1 MNDYNNY
8 ADRINTGGNFCGHNP
23 LDPVL
28 ILPKP
33 PKKGKGGIPRTLTLC
48 IERVTRYFS
57 NPRTVIPSLD
67 LANGS
72 LRQQRSERR
81 ESCIL
86 LMSALLKRVDLAS
99 LQVGFP
105 TAKGFTSYT
114 INYLTADTGMG
125 QKRVERALSD
135 LKAAGIVTVTQ
146 VNKKQKD
153 GSYKGFAAI
162 KTLSKSLFSAFG
174 LGVMLKKERN
184 KASQRQAEKEKEWE
198 KENVTRT
205 SKGRA
210 ALFMA
215 AMMNSFTPP
224 PKRPEKKDEALEY
237 QKRLQSTALELKQ
250 KNADWNTQQ
259 CFYEA
264 GQLLSGP

>member
-1 MNDYNNY
+1 LL
-8 ADRINTGGNFCGHNP
+8 F
-23 LDPVL
+23 V
-28 ILPKP
+28 
-33 PKKGKGGIPRTLTLC
+33 LTLGV
-48 IERVTRYFS
+48 ERVTNYFN

-72 LRQQRSERR
+72 QRQQRSERR

-86 LMSALLKRVDLAS
+86 LMSALLARVDLAS
-99 LQVGFP
+99 LRVGIP
-105 TAKGFTSYT
+105 TAKGFMNYT
-114 INYLTADTGMG
+114 VDYLALDTGMG

-146 VNKKQKD
+146 INKKQKD
-153 GSYKGFAAI
+153 GSYMGFAAI
-162 KTLSKSLFSAFG
+162 KKLSKSLFSALG
-174 LGVMLKKERN
+174 LGVMLKKERK
-184 KASQRQAEKEKEWE
+184 KASQRQEEKEWE
-198 KENVTRT
+198 KEHVTRT
-205 SKGRA
+205 SKERA

-215 AMMNSFTPP
+215 AMMNSFTPI
-224 PKRPEKKDEALEY
+224 PKRHEKKDEALEY

-250 KNADWNTQQ
+250 KNPDWNTQK

>member
-1 MNDYNNY
+1 M
-8 ADRINTGGNFCGHNP
+8 F
-23 LDPVL
+23 V
-28 ILPKP
+28 
-33 PKKGKGGIPRTLTLC
+33 LTLGV
-48 IERVTRYFS
+48 ERVTNYFN

-72 LRQQRSERR
+72 QRQQRSERR

-86 LMSALLKRVDLAS
+86 LMPALLKRVDLAS
-99 LQVGFP
+99 LRVGFP
-105 TAKGFTSYT
+105 TAKGFKNYT
-114 INYLTADTGMG
+114 VDYLAADTGMG

-146 VNKKQKD
+146 INKKQKD

-162 KTLSKSLFSAFG
+162 KTLSKNLFSALG
-174 LGVMLKKERN
+174 LGVMLKKERK
-184 KASQRQAEKEKEWE
+184 KASQRQEEKEKEWE
-198 KENVTRT
+198 EARQKENVTRT

-215 AMMNSFTPP
+215 AIMSSLTPL
-224 PKRPEKKDEALEY
+224 PKRPEIKDKAFEY
-237 QKRLQSTALELKQ
+237 QKRLQLTALELKQ
-250 KNADWNTQQ
+250 KNPDWNTQQ